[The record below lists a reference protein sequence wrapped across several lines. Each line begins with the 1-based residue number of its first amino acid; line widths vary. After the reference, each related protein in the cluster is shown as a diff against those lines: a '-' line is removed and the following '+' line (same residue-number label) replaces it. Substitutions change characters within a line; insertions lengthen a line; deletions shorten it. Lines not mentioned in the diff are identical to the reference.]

1 MAQSN
6 PMAPRKS
13 RSITS
18 VTLANLERLG
28 AERLAVLL
36 MEQGKRD
43 RAFRERL
50 ALAIAAEAGAEE
62 LAEQIERRLITL
74 SHLSRRTRLGEAR
87 EREIEHEIASLRD
100 VIVDDV

>member
-1 MAQSN
+1 M
-6 PMAPRKS
+6 PPRKS
-13 RSITS
+13 RSTTS

-28 AERLAVLL
+28 AERLAALL

-74 SHLSRRTRLGEAR
+74 STSRAAPVSARRANARSSTRSPRCAT
-87 EREIEHEIASLRD
+87 
-100 VIVDDV
+100 